1 MLRMRLCWCHDG
13 CEEKLCPFCRTPA
26 TTSDEDAVQMVMKR
40 VDINDARA
48 IYNLGCGYS
57 QGLYGLPQDYAKAL
71 KLWYRAG
78 ELGNAESYCCIGNSY
93 RNGHGV
99 DRDVKKATHYYELA
113 AMEGN
118 VNARSNLGSIEVLA
132 GNIDRALKHLMI
144 AAGGGSNESLKAI
157 KQMYSNGYATKDD
170 YAKALRAYQAYLS
183 EIKRVI
189 RGTMCSVI
197 RLQVL

>member
-1 MLRMRLCWCHDG
+1 
-13 CEEKLCPFCRTPA
+13 
-26 TTSDEDAVQMVMKR
+26 MKH
-40 VDINDARA
+40 
-48 IYNLGCGYS
+48 
-57 QGLYGLPQDYAKAL
+57 
-71 KLWYRAG
+71 RAG
-78 ELGNAESYCCIGNSY
+78 ELGNTESDCCIGNSY

-118 VNARSNLGSIEVLA
+118 VKDRSNLGGTEVLA

-170 YAKALRAYQAYLS
+170 YANALRAYQTYLGEVKS
-183 EIKRVI
+183 DDRDKDAALNRVNI
-189 RGTMCSVI
+189 YHE
-197 RLQVL
+197 